1 MKTAMQ
7 ELIERLKRNIEEMPN
22 EKNQFTQG
30 YKAGLSFVIE
40 LAEYSIIKEKEQIIE
55 ARLDGITCA
64 AAFQEMPSKYT
75 TGEQYYNQTYK
86 QTNGIV
92 VDAIK
97 SQVTTT
103 GVWTPKTN

>member
-40 LAEYSIIKEKEQIIE
+40 CATNSLEKEKEQII
-55 ARLDGITCA
+55 D
-64 AAFQEMPSKYT
+64 AF
-75 TGEQYYNQTYK
+75 EQGFEFGFP
-86 QTNGIV
+86 TNGTST
-92 VDAIK
+92 
-97 SQVTTT
+97 SQVD
-103 GVWTPKTN
+103 TNEIRN